1 MAVKMIE
8 RLTIIIQTLRDN
20 LSKLLR
26 VSALLT
32 VAYYLILLLSL
43 IVRFGD
49 LPNYIKF
56 YDWWGNVKT
65 IVASTPSLKDT
76 FLIIKD
82 EWLMEIGFMN
92 YDFGAGI
99 SEWSLFFAPFKILGV
114 FFLAAF
120 LVLNYLLIK
129 EAKKSCSPGFVRSAG
144 ATTGIGAVFVGLASV
159 TMSWVVCCSYPT
171 WVVGLAMMGL
181 GVSTSLWLEPLGFTV
196 NFIGFFIL
204 VISTMII
211 AGGVKEPLRNFSQ

>member
-1 MAVKMIE
+1 MIE
-8 RLTIIIQTLRDN
+8 RLTIIFQTLRAN
-20 LSKLLR
+20 IAKLLL

-32 VAYYLILLLSL
+32 IAYYIILLLSL

-56 YDWWGNVKT
+56 YDWWGNIKT

-76 FLIIKD
+76 LLIIKD

-99 SEWSLFFAPFKILGV
+99 SEWSLFFAPVKILGI
-114 FFLAAF
+114 FLLGSILCVNYFLLKKNSYCQSKLQRRSSNVTAGFGAAF
-120 LVLNYLLIK
+120 V
-129 EAKKSCSPGFVRSAG
+129 S
-144 ATTGIGAVFVGLASV
+144 LASI
-159 TMSWVVCCSYPT
+159 TMSWVVCCAYPT

-181 GVSTSLWLEPLGFTV
+181 GVSTSLWLEPLGLSV
-196 NFIGFFIL
+196 SIIGFILL
-204 VISTMII
+204 VISLYMAAGKNHYQSEII
-211 AGGVKEPLRNFSQ
+211 AQ

>member
-1 MAVKMIE
+1 MIQ
-8 RLTIIIQTLRDN
+8 RLTIIAQTLKAN
-20 LSKLLR
+20 FSKWLL
-26 VSALLT
+26 VSFLLT
-32 VAYYLILLLSL
+32 VIYYVLLLLSL

-56 YDWWGNVKT
+56 YDWVGNVQT
-65 IVASTPSLKDT
+65 IVSSTPSLKDT
-76 FLIIKD
+76 LLIIKD
-82 EWLMEIGFMN
+82 EWLIEIGFMN

-99 SEWSLFFAPFKILGV
+99 SEWSLFFAPFKVFGV
-114 FFLAAF
+114 FILALF

-129 EAKKSCSPGFVRSAG
+129 QAKKSCSPRFVRSAG
-144 ATTGIGAVFVGLASV
+144 ATTGVGAVFVALASV

-181 GVSTSLWLEPLGFTV
+181 GVSTSLWLEPLGFAV

-204 VISTMII
+204 ILSTMIT
-211 AGGVKEPLRNFSQ
+211 AGGAKPQQTIA

>member
-1 MAVKMIE
+1 MIN
-8 RLTIIIQTLRDN
+8 RLTIITTLLKDN
-20 LSKLLR
+20 FLKLMLI
-26 VSALLT
+26 SAALT
-32 VAYYLILLLSL
+32 VTYYLILLLSL

-56 YDWWGNVKT
+56 YDWWGHVQT
-65 IVASTPSLKDT
+65 IIASTPSIKDT

-82 EWLMEIGFMN
+82 EWLMEVGFMN

-99 SEWSLFFAPFKILGV
+99 SEWSLFFAPFKVFGV
-114 FFLAAF
+114 FVLACF
-120 LVLNYLLIK
+120 IVLNFLLIK
-129 EAKKSCSPGFVRSAG
+129 QAKKSCSPRFIRSAG
-144 ATTGIGAVFVGLASV
+144 ATTGVGAIFVALASV

-204 VISTMII
+204 FLSTMIS
-211 AGGVKEPLRNFSQ
+211 AGGVKPSSALS

>member
-1 MAVKMIE
+1 MIS
-8 RLTIIIQTLRDN
+8 RLTIIFQVFKNHFR
-20 LSKLLR
+20 KLIL
-26 VSALLT
+26 VSAILT
-32 VAYYLILLLSL
+32 ITYYLILLLSL

-49 LPNYIKF
+49 LPNYVQF
-56 YDWWGNVKT
+56 YDWWGHVKT
-65 IVASTPSLKDT
+65 IVVSTPSLKDT

-99 SEWSLFFAPFKILGV
+99 SEWSLFFAPFKVLGV
-114 FFLAAF
+114 FVLAF
-120 LVLNYLLIK
+120 FITLNYFLIQQ
-129 EAKKSCSPGFVRSAG
+129 AKKSCTTRLIRSAG
-144 ATTGIGAVFVGLASV
+144 ATTGVGALFVALASV

-181 GVSTSLWLEPLGFTV
+181 GVSTALWLEPLGFTV

-204 VISTMII
+204 IFSTMIS
-211 AGGVKEPLRNFSQ
+211 AGGVKPARATT

>member
-1 MAVKMIE
+1 MIE
-8 RLTIIIQTLRDN
+8 RLAIIFQILKTN
-20 LSKLLR
+20 VSKLLL
-26 VSALLT
+26 VSTLLAI
-32 VAYYLILLLSL
+32 VYYLILLLSL

-56 YDWWGNVKT
+56 YDWWGHVKT
-65 IVASTPSLKDT
+65 IVASTPSFKDT

-82 EWLMEIGFMN
+82 EWLLEIGFMN
-92 YDFGAGI
+92 FDFGAGI

-114 FFLAAF
+114 FILAFF

-129 EAKKSCSPGFVRSAG
+129 EAKKTCSPQFVRSAG
-144 ATTGIGAVFVGLASV
+144 ATTGIGAVFVSLASV

-204 VISTMII
+204 VISTMIA
-211 AGGVKEPLRNFSQ
+211 AGGAKSLRTAS